1 MTTIVRPPA
10 DPDALESAPAPA
22 GAATPTVHDRSAT
35 ASDVVSMTDQ
45 GLTAQ
50 IEHCATLIRDGRA
63 SEREYTLFITA
74 TRELRRRRR
83 VP

>member
-10 DPDALESAPAPA
+10 DPDALESAPAQA
-22 GAATPTVHDRSAT
+22 GAGTPTVREHAVT
-35 ASDVVSMTDQ
+35 TSDVATMTDH
-45 GLTAQ
+45 GLAAQ
-50 IEHCATLIRDGRA
+50 VEHCATLIRDGRA

>member
-1 MTTIVRPPA
+1 MTTLVRTPV

-22 GAATPTVHDRSAT
+22 GAGTPAAHERPTMT
-35 ASDVVSMTDQ
+35 SDVASMTDH
-45 GLTAQ
+45 GLAAQ
-50 IEHCATLIRDGRA
+50 VEHCATLIRDGRA